1 MKIKRKRKQKT
12 PQQQRRR
19 ANRRQRILHIAGR
32 VAFLAVLLAAAVLA
46 LTVFFKVETIEVEGS
61 SRYAA
66 ADIADSMDVQ
76 VGDNLYLW
84 NKVKEADKLL
94 ERFPYLDT
102 VQIRRRLPDA
112 LVVTVTECQAVL
124 AVPSDSGYYRVSSKG
139 KVLEI
144 TPEDGGLPVATGVP
158 LMGTQPG
165 QMIDPAVDAYADA
178 LLTVLTALDAS
189 GLLPEVDFVNLQSL
203 TDIRIGY
210 QGRFDLRVGTLEQMA
225 YRLRFAMTVIGERL
239 SPSDIGR
246 LYWDAR
252 DRLHFVPDTAEN
264 VAKSKTTLDTTPAA
278 DLNGGETQD
287 GAAEPNGEPQD
298 SADSEDGAAGGG
310 AQDRIDDANGND
322 SSANNGTEDDG
333 EDDADAA

>member
-1 MKIKRKRKQKT
+1 MKKRKRKQKT

-19 ANRRQRILHIAGR
+19 ANRRQRILYIAGR
-32 VAFLAVLLAAAVLA
+32 AAFLAVLLAAAILA
-46 LTVFFKVETIEVEGS
+46 LTVFFKVETIRVEGS

-66 ADIADSMDVQ
+66 ADIADSMDVK

-84 NKVKEADKLL
+84 NKVKEGDKLL
-94 ERFPYLDT
+94 ERFPYLDS
-102 VQIRRRLPDA
+102 VLIRRHLPDT
-112 LVVTVTECQAVL
+112 LVVTVTECQAAL
-124 AVPSDSGYYRVSSKG
+124 AVPSDGGYYRVSSKG

-158 LMGTQPG
+158 LMGMQPG
-165 QMIDPAVDAYADA
+165 QMIDPTVDAYADA

-210 QGRFDLRVGTLEQMA
+210 QERFDLRVGTLEQMA

-264 VAKSKTTLDTTPAA
+264 VAKSKTTLDSAPAA
-278 DLNGGETQD
+278 DLGGEPQDDAGQADGDAADDPDSGGGQTGDGTDGTQD
-287 GAAEPNGEPQD
+287 GAEGANDESGDSGGE
-298 SADSEDGAAGGG
+298 
-310 AQDRIDDANGND
+310 
-322 SSANNGTEDDG
+322 
-333 EDDADAA
+333 DADAA